1 MRKRLLMAVVIAA
14 PLLLAGVY
22 LWGPSET
29 PAGQPPLSVLSA
41 SNFTE
46 FQNAFDSADQP
57 RIILL
62 LSPHLSNMSAG
73 GLRSRKV
80 SCQPFGHEAPRSGRL
95 GADLAHR
102 FYFPKQQRP
111 RQNRRPARHAVLGPK
126 PSCRPRAESKSRR
139 QATNDKACLLPEPG
153 ILLG

>member
-1 MRKRLLMAVVIAA
+1 MRKRLLIAVLVAA

-62 LSPHLSNMSAG
+62 LSP
-73 GLRSRKV
+73 
-80 SCQPFGHEAPRSGRL
+80 
-95 GADLAHR
+95 
-102 FYFPKQQRP
+102 
-111 RQNRRPARHAVLGPK
+111 
-126 PSCRPRAESKSRR
+126 
-139 QATNDKACLLPEPG
+139 T
-153 ILLG
+153 